1 MPSSA
6 LCRQLRIRAVSMM
19 PAAIVDLPFFLLI
32 NSRNSRISRLPVA
45 AS

>member
-1 MPSSA
+1 
-6 LCRQLRIRAVSMM
+6 MM

-32 NSRNSRISRLPVA
+32 SRKKSRISRRADA